1 MKTDK
6 DSANFD
12 YLYDAIEVKNL
23 TKEVVSIATSKIEK
37 YDFANVNYGFSTS
50 LQNNYGKYLSAS
62 VVFVATANSYVATGR
77 FLQIQNSN
85 DLFRIKNSG
94 NLKITVSI
102 TSTSTENSRN
112 LILKTVNG
120 TVLETINIPPGGTAK
135 SVVFTTNGGTEDFII
150 ASKGGAVR
158 IYSLTIEQLE
168 PKATKKLILKINPS
182 ETFLSEIE
190 TFSQVVAARDGSYFS
205 GTSGYTYF
213 TRLNFYGKF
222 KMTLNT
228 NVALG
233 IINENYMNCKVKIYR
248 RIQGT
253 NNFRLVAQTDSNN
266 SQNKAITFVNEDVLY
281 GIYEYY
287 IGVFSNDS
295 TINLMGFNNEDVAE
309 KVIPPLSFRIVGEP
323 GEYFTTQ
330 DIQSSYQ
337 TFSIKVQ
344 TIKEE

>member
-1 MKTDK
+1 MKTEIN
-6 DSANFD
+6 STNFD

-23 TKEVVSIATSKIEK
+23 TKEVINTPVGESNSF
-37 YDFANVNYGFSTS
+37 DFANVNYGFSTS
-50 LQNNYGKYLSAS
+50 LQSNYGKYLSAF
-62 VVFVATANSYVATGR
+62 VVFIATANSYVATGR

-94 NLKITVSI
+94 NLRITIWV
-102 TSTSTENSRN
+102 TSTSNESSRD
-112 LILKTVNG
+112 LILKTASG
-120 TVLETINIPPGGTAK
+120 TELETITIAPGGTAK
-135 SVVFTTNGGTEDFII
+135 SAVFTTNGGTEDFIL
-150 ASKGGAVR
+150 ASKGGAIR
-158 IYSLTIEQLE
+158 IYSLTIEVLE
-168 PKATKKLILKINPS
+168 PKLTKKLILRINPS

-190 TFSQVVAARDGSYFS
+190 TFSQVVAARDNSYFS
-205 GTSGYTYF
+205 GPSGYTYF

-228 NVALG
+228 KVILSL
-233 IINENYMNCKVKIYR
+233 INENYMNCKVKIYR

-253 NNFRLVAQTDSNN
+253 NSFRLVAQTDSNDL
-266 SQNKAITFVNEDVLY
+266 QKKTITFVNEDVLY
-281 GIYEYY
+281 GNYEYY

-309 KVIPPLSFRIVGEP
+309 KVIPPLSFRTAGEP

-344 TIKEE
+344 TIEEE

>member
-1 MKTDK
+1 MKTEI
-6 DSANFD
+6 DSTNFD

-23 TKEVVSIATSKIEK
+23 AKEVLDAPVGESISF
-37 YDFANVNYGFSTS
+37 DFANVNYGFSTS
-50 LQNNYGKYLSAS
+50 LQSNYGKYLSAF

-94 NLKITVSI
+94 NLRITI
-102 TSTSTENSRN
+102 WATSTSNENSRD
-112 LILKTVNG
+112 LILKTASG
-120 TVLETINIPPGGTAK
+120 TELETITIAPGGTAK
-135 SVVFTTNGGTEDFII
+135 SAVFTTNGGTEDFIL
-150 ASKGGAVR
+150 ASKGGAIR
-158 IYSLTIEQLE
+158 IYSLTIEVLE
-168 PKATKKLILKINPS
+168 PKLTKKLILRINPS

-205 GTSGYTYF
+205 GPPGYTYF

-222 KMTLNT
+222 KMTLST
-228 NVALG
+228 NVILG
-233 IINENYMNCKVKIYR
+233 IINENYTNCKVKIYR

-253 NNFRLVAQTDSNN
+253 NSFRLVAQTDSN
-266 SQNKAITFVNEDVLY
+266 SLQKKAITFVNEDILY

-344 TIKEE
+344 TIEEE

>member
-23 TKEVVSIATSKIEK
+23 TKEVIDAPAGENSNF
-37 YDFANVNYGFSTS
+37 DFANVNYGFSTS
-50 LQNNYGKYLSAS
+50 LQNNYGKYLSAF

-94 NLKITVSI
+94 NLRITI
-102 TSTSTENSRN
+102 LATSTSAENSRD
-112 LILKTVNG
+112 LILKTVSG
-120 TVLETINIPPGGTAK
+120 TELETITIAPGGTAK
-135 SVVFTTNGGTEDFII
+135 SAVFTTNGGTEDFIL
-150 ASKGGAVR
+150 ASKGGAIR
-158 IYSLTIEQLE
+158 IYSLKIEQLE
-168 PKATKKLILKINPS
+168 PRLTKKLILKINPS
-182 ETFLSEIE
+182 ETFLPEIE
-190 TFSQVVAARDGSYFS
+190 TFSQVVAARDDSYFS
-205 GTSGYTYF
+205 GPSGYTYF
-213 TRLNFYGKF
+213 TRINFYGKF

-228 NVALG
+228 KVILG
-233 IINENYMNCKVKIYR
+233 IINENYTNCKVKIYR

-253 NNFRLVAQTDSNN
+253 NSFRLVAQTDSN
-266 SQNKAITFVNEDVLY
+266 SLQKKAITFVNEDVLY

-287 IGVFSNDS
+287 IGVFSDDS

-309 KVIPPLSFRIVGEP
+309 KITPPLSFRIAGEP
-323 GEYFTTQ
+323 DEYFTTQ

-344 TIKEE
+344 ALEE

>member
-1 MKTDK
+1 MKANK

-23 TKEVVSIATSKIEK
+23 TKEVIDAPAGENSNF
-37 YDFANVNYGFSTS
+37 DFANVNYGFSTS
-50 LQNNYGKYLSAS
+50 LQNNYGKYLSAF

-94 NLKITVSI
+94 NLRITI
-102 TSTSTENSRN
+102 LATSTSAENSRD
-112 LILKTVNG
+112 LILKTVSG
-120 TVLETINIPPGGTAK
+120 TELETITITPSGTAK
-135 SVVFTTNGGTEDFII
+135 SAVFTTNGGTEDFIL
-150 ASKGGAVR
+150 ASKGGAIR
-158 IYSLTIEQLE
+158 IYSLKIEQLE
-168 PKATKKLILKINPS
+168 PRLTKKLILKINPS
-182 ETFLSEIE
+182 EIFLPEIE

-205 GTSGYTYF
+205 GPSGYTYF
-213 TRLNFYGKF
+213 TRINFYGKF

-228 NVALG
+228 KVILG
-233 IINENYMNCKVKIYR
+233 IINENYTNCKVKIYR

-253 NNFRLVAQTDSNN
+253 NSFRLVAQTDSN
-266 SQNKAITFVNEDVLY
+266 SLQKKAITFVNEDVLY

-287 IGVFSNDS
+287 IGVFSDDS
-295 TINLMGFNNEDVAE
+295 TINLMGFNNEDIAE
-309 KVIPPLSFRIVGEP
+309 KITPPLSFRIAGEP
-323 GEYFTTQ
+323 DEYFTTQ

-344 TIKEE
+344 ALEE